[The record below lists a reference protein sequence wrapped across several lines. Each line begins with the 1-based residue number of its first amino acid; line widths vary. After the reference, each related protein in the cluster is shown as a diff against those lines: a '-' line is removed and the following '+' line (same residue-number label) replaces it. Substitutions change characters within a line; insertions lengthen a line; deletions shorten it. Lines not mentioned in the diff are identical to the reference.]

1 MSSNLRVDRI
11 LPSTGTEVGVGTATG
26 SVALYGDVNIAG
38 TLTYEDVTNI
48 DSVGLVTARSGL
60 HVTGGDVG
68 IGVTNPTSFG
78 PTLQVAGTDPALLL
92 QDTATAV
99 DYFGANVTS
108 GITQLWYDDAA
119 ALTINTATGL
129 SGSGLAERLRITSAG
144 RLGVGL
150 ASPNSNLHVKGGS
163 DSTDN
168 LLLTLQSN
176 GVASDGS
183 LSTGLRLINSTADT
197 SIHGAD
203 IRAIRTGSATADLSF
218 SLYNGGSSPTERLRI
233 TSAGNIGIGEGT
245 PLGKLHIKTGD
256 SGASSVQA
264 EADELVIEGSG
275 SSGVTILSSTTGEGL
290 LNFGDSSDINV
301 GSIVYRHSTNSMQ
314 VKTADVERLSIKS
327 NGDFQIAWTDGQFV
341 GQYYDANYYM
351 GLTFA
356 SNNRELYIDNKSNDT
371 RADILLRTVQGPGTP
386 VERLRVASD
395 GNVTLGYSG
404 NSLYFQNGFNN
415 SKSRIQNGGGSNNSN
430 LRFYTISSG
439 TEAERLRIQSDG
451 NVIPLSNGAH
461 NLGLSGNRWNK
472 VWTNYVRHGTRS
484 ATYEKTFTATSDGS
498 GNLTFD
504 CGILWLIDDSSF
516 EVFCHMDRTGSHNNF
531 AARYKF
537 YGSKV
542 SGYGTQGTYNVD
554 TTHRYII
561 SPVSNPTVTHYTPS
575 GQGSAHGTRVSHTG
589 TVANAQYRLTMLIH
603 WVGIQEVT

>member
-150 ASPNSNLHVKGGS
+150 ANPNSNLHVKGGS

-183 LSTGLRLINSTADT
+183 LSTGLRLINSTADN

-203 IRAIRTGSATADLSF
+203 IRAIRTGSSTADLSF
-218 SLYNGGSSPTERLRI
+218 SLYVGGSSPTERLRI
-233 TSAGNIGIGEGT
+233 TSDGKVAIGFNAPAVAGLSISN
-245 PLGKLHIKTGD
+245 
-256 SGASSVQA
+256 SSTNRGF
-264 EADELVIEGSG
+264 EFDTGSG
-275 SSGVTILSSTTGEGL
+275 FDSTSCIRAYDRPTTAYKSLGLTG
-290 LNFGDSSDINV
+290 SDIRFGIN
-301 GSIVYRHSTNSMQ
+301 
-314 VKTADVERLSIKS
+314 DVEKVRI
-327 NGDFQIAWTDGQFV
+327 N
-341 GQYYDANYYM
+341 
-351 GLTFA
+351 
-356 SNNRELYIDNKSNDT
+356 
-371 RADILLRTVQGPGTP
+371 
-386 VERLRVASD
+386 SD
-395 GNVTLGYSG
+395 GRLLI
-404 NSLYFQNGFNN
+404 NS
-415 SKSRIQNGGGSNNSN
+415 
-430 LRFYTISSG
+430 T
-439 TEAERLRIQSDG
+439 
-451 NVIPLSNGAH
+451 
-461 NLGLSGNRWNK
+461 
-472 VWTNYVRHGTRS
+472 
-484 ATYEKTFTATSDGS
+484 
-498 GNLTFD
+498 
-504 CGILWLIDDSSF
+504 
-516 EVFCHMDRTGSHNNF
+516 
-531 AARYKF
+531 
-537 YGSKV
+537 
-542 SGYGTQGTYNVD
+542 
-554 TTHRYII
+554 
-561 SPVSNPTVTHYTPS
+561 SNPTIGGQTPYLYVSSYTNLDGLRIRGLDTGNTIWKDGGDMS
-575 GQGSAHGTRVSHTG
+575 ITVASAHSIYLKTQSATGLQVTSGGQVATPLQPRFFARRSADQTNYDGRNVGGTWITYDVEDYDIGGNFANSGTDQGRFIAPVSGLYLFQAAAYKNTNTVDWSQAWFDIDGSRASGSDWVFASASRFAQNSIQIYLTAGQKIGFHPYNNASGNTILDSGNHTCFKG
-589 TVANAQYRLTMLIH
+589 CLL
-603 WVGIQEVT
+603 G